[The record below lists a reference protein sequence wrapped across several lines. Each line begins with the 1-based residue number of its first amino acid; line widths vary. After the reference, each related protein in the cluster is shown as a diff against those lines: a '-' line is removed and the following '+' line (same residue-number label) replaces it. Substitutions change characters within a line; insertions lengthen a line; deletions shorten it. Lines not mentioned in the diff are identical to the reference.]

1 MEFPEYNGIVE
12 SRSKLLAGRSQA
24 AIFVAVMLWLRGGV
38 NVCTVCTVCTYAC
51 SIRQCNVEWLSHAI
65 ICGISRML
73 VR

>member
-12 SRSKLLAGRSQA
+12 SRTESKLLVY
-24 AIFVAVMLWLRGGV
+24 IFVAVMLWLRGGV
-38 NVCTVCTVCTYAC
+38 YVCTVCTVCTYAC